1 LPLAKTWAEGVHYE
15 GDVVTHFGGTYQA
28 LRDTGRSP
36 GGDDWIVLAAPGR
49 AARSPKPCGT
59 FDADA
64 TYCELE
70 IVALNG
76 GSFIALKDNPGPCP
90 GEGWQLLTRQGQ
102 RGVAGPR
109 GERGEPGARGER
121 GVAAVAP
128 KITGWKV
135 DREKYIATPKMSDG
149 SDGPALELRALFEQF
164 QDETA

>member
-1 LPLAKTWAEGVHYE
+1 LPVARIWLEGVHYE
-15 GDVVTHFGGTYQA
+15 GDVVTHLGGTYQA
-28 LRDTGRSP
+28 RRDTGRPP

-49 AARSPKPCGT
+49 PARSPKPCGT
-59 FDADA
+59 FDAEA

-109 GERGEPGARGER
+109 GERGERGER
-121 GVAAVAP
+121 GIAP
-128 KITGWKV
+128 LPARIAGWKV
-135 DREKYIATPKMSDG
+135 DREKYTAIPKMSDG
-149 SDGPALELRALFEQF
+149 TEGPALELRALFEQF
-164 QDETA
+164 QDETG